1 MKRKLIVSLTG
12 IAMSLALAVTGC
24 AGTTGTTGTAS
35 EAGSA
40 ASETDT
46 RIAQGNSADNNEN
59 SDASADESQTDSSGK
74 KKKKGTGDGSGSE
87 KPSGKKSKG
96 SDSGET
102 TAELKTVEP
111 GTYAGQTVYGKV
123 TSIADSQITVKLG
136 TYNKDASKDASV
148 TQTSVTEDTAEV
160 IEAVAAS
167 DDNSTDTS
175 SGNTDAK
182 SKKKKSR
189 FTANGEQMTV
199 TIPESLSG
207 IEIKEKYVLSITLD
221 DQGNVTAIEVV
232 SKGRSKLKGPDSGK
246 DGSGSESGQ
255 DTENSTDINDK
266 ETNNL

>member
-46 RIAQGNSADNNEN
+46 RIAQGKSSDSNANA
-59 SDASADESQTDSSGK
+59 DASADESQTDSSGK

-123 TSIADSQITVKLG
+123 TSISDSQITVKLG
-136 TYNKDASKDASV
+136 TYNKDASV

>member
-35 EAGSA
+35 AAGAA

-46 RIAQGNSADNNEN
+46 RTVQGNSADSNAN

-74 KKKKGTGDGSGSE
+74 KKQKGSGDGSGSE

-96 SDSGET
+96 GDSGET
-102 TAELKTVEP
+102 TADLKTVEP

-123 TSIADSQITVKLG
+123 TSISDSQITVSLG
-136 TYNKDASKDASV
+136 TYNKGASKDASV
-148 TQTSVTEDTAEV
+148 TQTSVTEDVAEV
-160 IEAVAAS
+160 IDTAAVS

-175 SGNTDAK
+175 SGNAEAK

-199 TIPESLSG
+199 TIPESLADT
-207 IEIKEKYVLSITLD
+207 EIKEKYVLAITLD
-221 DQGNVTAIEVV
+221 DQGNVTEIEVV
-232 SKGRSKLKGPDSGK
+232 SKGRRK
-246 DGSGSESGQ
+246 
-255 DTENSTDINDK
+255 
-266 ETNNL
+266 